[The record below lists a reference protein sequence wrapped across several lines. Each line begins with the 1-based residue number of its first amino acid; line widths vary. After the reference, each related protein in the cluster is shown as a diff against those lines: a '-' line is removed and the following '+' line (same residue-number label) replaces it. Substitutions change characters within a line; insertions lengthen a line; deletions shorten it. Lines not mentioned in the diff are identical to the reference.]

1 MKVLFMCTANSCRSI
16 LSEAMFNHLAPA
28 GFEAISSGSFPKG
41 QVLPRS
47 LSTLQAAGISVEGLY
62 SKGNDAFE
70 GSPPDIVITVCDNA
84 AGEACPVYFGLA
96 VKAHWGLQ
104 DPSHIRGDEAQVD
117 AAFKATLDIIAAR
130 CKAFF
135 ALPFA
140 SLSSDGLKVELERIA
155 LKPTGFQVEPER
167 NVGHPVGH
175 SNLHGFLTPR

>member
-104 DPSHIRGDEAQVD
+104 DPSHMRGDEAQVD

-140 SLSSDGLKVELERIA
+140 SLSSDELKVELERIA